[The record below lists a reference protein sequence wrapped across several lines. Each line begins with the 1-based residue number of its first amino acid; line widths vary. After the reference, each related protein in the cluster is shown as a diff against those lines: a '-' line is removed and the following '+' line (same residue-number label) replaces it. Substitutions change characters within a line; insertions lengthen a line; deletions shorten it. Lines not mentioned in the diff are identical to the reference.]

1 MNGLSTTITHA
12 GFSFLI
18 QTQDSGPR
26 AHFLETLFYRSGR
39 LVYSRRTSYTTILDD
54 PNRDDRLMCIVRD
67 QHQNVLDDAV
77 AGRLDAHLLKP

>member
-1 MNGLSTTITHA
+1 MNGLSTTVAHA

-26 AHFLETLFYRSGR
+26 AHFLETLVYRSGR

-54 PNRDDRLMCIVRD
+54 PHRDNRLMNLVQD
-67 QHQNVLDDAV
+67 QHKSVLNDV
-77 AGRLDAHLLKP
+77 IAGHLDAHLLKS